1 VRLARTALLLDS
13 RLQGG
18 NSQIH
23 LPNDVQDMIATVY
36 DAKDEDVPDHL
47 KHYLEEYAIDNDV
60 ENKCKAVIALGERL
74 PQSNSLGDMDFFAD
88 LQCKQIDDE
97 EVAAVTRL
105 SDPSIVLVLLHQDAQ
120 NKGRVFF
127 DREYKHLVDLKA
139 KPDREMTEKLL
150 RQSVSISHSDCY
162 QYFKD
167 EKHLPKAWEKSSL
180 LRRCR
185 CVRLIDGCYRFD
197 EGKLA
202 GKKLMLDEVRGLVLP

>member
-1 VRLARTALLLDS
+1 MEEDKEVPVHLIPYFENCAL
-13 RLQGG
+13 
-18 NSQIH
+18 
-23 LPNDVQDMIATVY
+23 
-36 DAKDEDVPDHL
+36 
-47 KHYLEEYAIDNDV
+47 DN
-60 ENKCKAVIALGERL
+60 EIESKCKEVIALGERL

-97 EVAAVTRL
+97 QVAAVTRL

-120 NKGRVFF
+120 NKDRLFF
-127 DREYKHLVDLKA
+127 DHEFKHPVVLKA

-167 EKHLPKAWEKSSL
+167 EKHWPKAWEKSSL

-185 CVRLIDGCYRFD
+185 CVKLIDGRYRFD
-197 EGKLA
+197 EGRLA
-202 GKKLMLDEVRGLVLP
+202 GKELLLDEVRGLVLP